1 MLGFDRHAARYVWT
15 AALIVLLMALVYMVR
30 QTLFIFVMAVL
41 FAYLLAPL
49 VDLLDRAL
57 PASRTRTPAL
67 ALAYVLVV
75 AVLVIVII
83 QIGSRVVE
91 EANTLVKAV
100 PDLLGK
106 WQQPS
111 PGATPAVNSVKEEIL
126 GKVREQLYSWTS
138 NILAALPKAG
148 LKVISIA
155 SHLIDVIIVPILSF
169 FFLKDGRRLR
179 DQALELLADGPRREL
194 ADDLLSDVNLL
205 LAQYMRALLLLCS
218 ATFICYS
225 IFFWITG
232 VPYGVLLAALAF
244 ALEFIPMIGPLT
256 AAVTIILVAGLNG
269 AHVVVVLIFLI
280 AYRLFQDYILSPH
293 LMSRGLELHPLGVIF
308 GVFAGAE
315 VAGIPGAFLSVPVLA
330 LVRVFYRRLQKA
342 RTKSRLDPAPVVT
355 PSL

>member
-1 MLGFDRHAARYVWT
+1 MLGFDRRAARYVWT
-15 AALIVLLMALVYMVR
+15 TALVVLLMVLVYLVR
-30 QTLFIFVMAVL
+30 QTLFVFVLAVL

-49 VDLLDRAL
+49 VALLDRVL

-75 AVLVIVII
+75 AILVVVVV

-91 EANTLVKAV
+91 QANTLIKAV
-100 PDLLGK
+100 PDLLAK

-111 PGATPAVNSVKEEIL
+111 PGATPAGNSLKEEVL
-126 GKVREQLYSWTS
+126 AKVREQLYTWTS
-138 NILAALPKAG
+138 NLLAALPKAG

-155 SHLIDVIIVPILSF
+155 GHLIDVIIVPILSF
-169 FFLKDGRRLR
+169 FFLKDGRRIR
-179 DQALELLADGPRREL
+179 DHALELFADGPKREL
-194 ADDLLSDVNLL
+194 ADDLLGDVNLL

-218 ATFICYS
+218 ATFVCYS
-225 IFFWITG
+225 VFFSILG
-232 VPYGVLLAALAF
+232 VPYGILLAAMAF
-244 ALEFIPMIGPLT
+244 ALEFIPMIGPLS
-256 AAVTIILVAGLNG
+256 AGVIIVLVAALSG
-269 AHVVVVLIFLI
+269 AHALVVVIFLI

-293 LMSRGLELHPLGVIF
+293 LMSAGLEIHPLAVIF

-342 RTKSRLDPAPVVT
+342 RTRSQLDPTTLT
-355 PSL
+355 PTL